1 MGQRSRI
8 MADSKKAD
16 TEKRIEMAIVVPT
29 QGRLKGQHH
38 FVRCINLKSVKD
50 KDQKEDRSPSAVNE
64 ISCDYCR
71 RMMKKGW
78 RPKKSTSSM
87 PHVKPEPRPRTFFQ
101 HLDGFYHY
109 RQDCP
114 KYQAVKKKI
123 EHAGIDSSK
132 FPKQDFE
139 DRADAEQ
146 FGYKPCPECARLG
159 DINVPG

>member
-1 MGQRSRI
+1 
-8 MADSKKAD
+8 MAGSNKAD
-16 TEKRIEMAIVVPT
+16 TEKRVEMAIVVPS

-38 FVRCINLKSVKD
+38 FIRCINLKSVKD
-50 KDQKEDRSPSAVNE
+50 KDQKEDRSPSAVHE

-71 RMMKKGW
+71 LMMKKEGW
-78 RPKKSTSSM
+78 RPKKSTAPM
-87 PHVKPEPRPRTFFQ
+87 PGPGTGPRPKTFFQ

-109 RQDCP
+109 RPDCP
-114 KYQAVKKKI
+114 KYQAVKKKM
-123 EHAGIDSSK
+123 EHSGIDSSK